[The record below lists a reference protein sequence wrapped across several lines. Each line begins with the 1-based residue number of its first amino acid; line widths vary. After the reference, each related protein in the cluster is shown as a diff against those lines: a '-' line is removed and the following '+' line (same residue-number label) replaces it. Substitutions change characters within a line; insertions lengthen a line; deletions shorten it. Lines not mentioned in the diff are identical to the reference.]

1 MAEEFIR
8 KLSNLRELGEVEDT
22 ALRTTFHRT
31 QSFHKGKAVF
41 TEGEHLDDV
50 YIVKSGWFFSYA
62 ILSDGSRQIHEI
74 FTKGD
79 VIGLENLSW
88 SQAMTSLSCAV
99 SGELYT
105 APIMQLRNL
114 LQQQPK
120 LDHLFRTLQ
129 MVHQVLLIDRLTA
142 VSRLDAFNR
151 LAFFLSDAL
160 ARQNLHENIANTI
173 LRMPLSQNVIA
184 DCLGLSSVHVSRQF
198 GKLVQDGLISKI
210 DRKTI
215 SILDSER
222 LSVEGNYKH
231 RFSSLIKS
239 ALPPQIIAFTSG
251 TATKEIPY
259 GH

>member
-22 ALRTTFHRT
+22 ALRATFYRT
-31 QSFHKGKAVF
+31 QTFHKGQAVF
-41 TEGEHLDDV
+41 TEGEHSDDV

-79 VIGLENLSW
+79 VIGLENLCW
-88 SQAMTSLSCAV
+88 SQAMTSMSCAV

-105 APIMQLRNL
+105 APIKQLRNL
-114 LQQQPK
+114 LQQQPN

-142 VSRLDAFNR
+142 VSRLDAYNR

-160 ARQNLHENIANTI
+160 ARQNLQGNVPNTI
-173 LRMPLSQNVIA
+173 LRLPLSQNVIA

-215 SILDSER
+215 SILDPEKLR
-222 LSVEGNYKH
+222 AEGNYKN
-231 RFSSLIKS
+231 RFSDLIRS
-239 ALPPQIIAFTSG
+239 ALPPQIIAFKPGAAAS
-251 TATKEIPY
+251 ENLY